1 MLDLPEQWNASSPLY
16 SICYIHEQTVYILLG
31 KVEDNQLTITLNLV
45 VSDCI
50 CRYLNSIESFSLDL
64 YCVGF
69 GINLQASEAKPTK
82 LVLHLNELVHATRG
96 DLSTLIPRQDY
107 VLERLRVELLPPSV
121 PVFSKIPRQA
131 VCSVPQRY
139 TQKG

>member
-1 MLDLPEQWNASSPLY
+1 MHADI
-16 SICYIHEQTVYILLG
+16 SI
-31 KVEDNQLTITLNLV
+31 
-45 VSDCI
+45 
-50 CRYLNSIESFSLDL
+50 RFDL

-69 GINLQASEAKPTK
+69 GFNLQASEANPTK
-82 LVLHLNELVHATRG
+82 LILHLDELVHATRG

-107 VLERLRVELLPPSV
+107 VLERIREELLPPSV
-121 PVFSKIPRQA
+121 PVFSIPRQD